1 MVITMTL
8 KPLLPVSALL
18 AMTLAL
24 TGCFD
29 SDTKKNPAVTFN
41 DIAIVQSVGS
51 GESMLEFTNGID
63 QVISGFHSKTATDY
77 RVFAHGEY
85 FYHLGRFNIDT
96 IQKYH
101 IDNPSLGYYPNDG
114 FSLRTAGDSSSA
126 NPYNMGFLDDNTAVI
141 TRYGSTSAWVV
152 NLAATKFDD
161 FFIHEL
167 DLSHHATGED
177 DTIPEMAMVFVYNNK
192 VFITLQNLTNWQST
206 GNERV
211 VVFDATTWNEID
223 TDSTTDGTQAI
234 ALDLAN
240 HQSGTRVGN
249 TLYLGSLVYSPL
261 GGGLEAVNLD
271 TYTTTTITDEYAVNR
286 LTSTDSGRI
295 FFTSYEGWQVNTLYT
310 LNGSTVQQVSDDLA
324 NLNLSAMAA
333 SGDVLWL
340 GTSGETN
347 TLHRLDAAGSFSQTQ
362 ALADIQ
368 LSQVELAFK
377 PIGIAFLQ
385 IEETQLD
392 IEVPEDNTDGNADN
406 NTEQNVIN

>member
-29 SDTKKNPAVTFN
+29 SDKKKNPAITFN

-77 RVFAHGEY
+77 RVFARGDY
-85 FYHLGRFNIDT
+85 FYHVGRFEIDT

-101 IDNPSLGYYPNDG
+101 IDNPTLGYYPNDG
-114 FSLRTAGDSSSA
+114 FSLRKAGDSSSA
-126 NPYNMGFLDDNTAVI
+126 NPYNIGFLDDNTAII

-152 NLAATKFDD
+152 NLAATQFDD
-161 FFIHEL
+161 FFIREL
-167 DLSHHATGED
+167 DLSHHATGENATGEN
-177 DTIPEMAMVFVYNNK
+177 DTIPEMDMVFVYNNK
-192 VFITLQNLTNWQST
+192 VFITLQNLTEWQST

-211 VVFDATTWNEID
+211 VVFDATTWDEID
-223 TDSTTDGTQAI
+223 TDSTADGTQAI
-234 ALDLAN
+234 ALNLTN
-240 HQSGTRVGN
+240 HQSGTRIGN
-249 TLYLGSLVYSPL
+249 TLYLGSLDYSTL

-271 TYTTTTITDEYAVNR
+271 TYTTTTITDEYAVNL

-295 FFTSYEGWQVNTLYT
+295 FFTSYEGWQDNTLYT
-310 LNGSTVQQVSDDLA
+310 LNGDTVQQVSDELVGM
-324 NLNLSAMAA
+324 NLSAMAA

-362 ALADIQ
+362 ALVDIT

-377 PIGIAFLQ
+377 PISIAFMQ

-392 IEVPEDNTDGNADN
+392 IEVPEDNTAN
-406 NTEQNVIN
+406 

>member
-8 KPLLPVSALL
+8 KPLLHVSALL

-29 SDTKKNPAVTFN
+29 SDKKKNPAITFN

-63 QVISGFHSKTATDY
+63 QVASGFHSKTATDY
-77 RVFAHGEY
+77 AVFARGDY
-85 FYHLGRFNIDT
+85 FYHMGRFEIDT

-101 IDNPSLGYYPNDG
+101 IDNPTLGYYPNDG
-114 FSLRTAGDSSSA
+114 FSLRTADDSSSA
-126 NPYNMGFLDDNTAVI
+126 NPYNIGFLDDNTAII

-152 NLAATKFDD
+152 NLAATQFDD
-161 FFIHEL
+161 FFIREL
-167 DLSHHATGED
+167 DLSHHVTGEN
-177 DTIPEMAMVFVYNNK
+177 DTIPEMDMVFVYNNK
-192 VFITLQNLTNWQST
+192 VFITLQNQTGWQST

-211 VVFDATTWNEID
+211 VVFDATTWDEID

-234 ALDLAN
+234 ALNLAN
-240 HQSGTRVGN
+240 HQSGTRIGN
-249 TLYLGSLVYSPL
+249 TLYLGSLIYWPL

-271 TYTTTTITDEYAVNR
+271 TYTTSTITDEYAVNR

-295 FFTSYEGWQVNTLYT
+295 FFTSYEDWQVNTLYT
-310 LNGSTVQQVSDDLA
+310 LNGNTVQKVSDELVDM
-324 NLNLSAMAA
+324 NLSAMAA

-340 GTSGETN
+340 GTAGETN
-347 TLHRLDAAGSFSQTQ
+347 TLHRLDATGSFSQTQ
-362 ALADIQ
+362 ALEDIT
-368 LSQVELAFK
+368 LSQVELMLK
-377 PIGIAFLQ
+377 PIGIAFMQ

-392 IEVPEDNTDGNADN
+392 IEVPEDNTAN
-406 NTEQNVIN
+406 